1 MLFYNCSSSVC
12 QPNIC
17 SILQL
22 KLFRRKG
29 LQKKKK
35 NSNEISQ
42 MGCLHQFYRS
52 EISCNTL
59 ITNQHLSLLPSTL
72 FDSHTGS
79 YVQFK
84 SQRVLP
90 EFGGIY
96 AQPYAASI
104 YTVTIPAVFDKNCSV
119 LIGSIFPAHTFC
131 LRRKSI
137 LQELLKFSIS
147 TRRIQAALQSMPG
160 FL

>member
-29 LQKKKK
+29 LQKK
-35 NSNEISQ
+35 NSNEICQ

-72 FDSHTGS
+72 FDSRTSS

-96 AQPYAASI
+96 DQPYAGSI

>member
-1 MLFYNCSSSVC
+1 MLFYNCSSSLC
-12 QPNIC
+12 QSNIC

-29 LQKKKK
+29 LQKKTVMRFVRWDVC
-35 NSNEISQ
+35 ISSTDQ
-42 MGCLHQFYRS
+42 KSPAILWS
-52 EISCNTL
+52 PTSIWVW
-59 ITNQHLSLLPSTL
+59 LPSTL
-72 FDSHTGS
+72 FDSRTSS
-79 YVQFK
+79 YVQFN
-84 SQRVLP
+84 SRRVLP

-104 YTVTIPAVFDKNCSV
+104 YTVTIPAVFDKTCSV

-137 LQELLKFSIS
+137 LQELLKFSTS
-147 TRRIQAALQSMPG
+147 TRWIQAALQSMPG